1 MDLLLSV
8 KISKESL
15 GDIARIGFAKSCAV
29 GGVDSA
35 RLPARQIAALSRLA
49 CTRIELELM
58 KGIQN
63 SWIIGGAGVA
73 PSMDQRFGR
82 IPAKSVI
89 VVSKPWQVLEKYE
102 NWPVS
107 QR

>member
-1 MDLLLSV
+1 MLLSV

-29 GGVDSA
+29 GGEVGA

-63 SWIIGGAGVA
+63 SLMIGGAGVA
-73 PSMDQRFGR
+73 PSIDQRFGR
-82 IPAKSVI
+82 MPVKSVKKI
-89 VVSKPWQVLEKYE
+89 NKLV
-102 NWPVS
+102 
-107 QR
+107 